1 MYKNLRIRKKYYL
14 YWGISL
20 NLSEI
25 SIDKIYFLSSL
36 NFLEF
41 ALKTMGMMVTI
52 SVQDLFSY
60 SHEFLNKQWP
70 VIHGKLNYT
79 FFNNKMR
86 IFLLKWHDVF
96 MKIK

>member
-60 SHEFLNKQWP
+60 SHEFLNKQ
-70 VIHGKLNYT
+70 
-79 FFNNKMR
+79 
-86 IFLLKWHDVF
+86 
-96 MKIK
+96 